1 MRGDGFFEI
10 PFFEYLRKEGR
21 EREEEDDCERI
32 CFFWDDFLAFCFHCC
47 CCFCCFLLLMFVCS
61 FFVARK
67 LMRTRGV
74 GCGNASGPTSG
85 TYLTTS
91 SGILYLRY

>member
-1 MRGDGFFEI
+1 M
-10 PFFEYLRKEGR
+10 
-21 EREEEDDCERI
+21 
-32 CFFWDDFLAFCFHCC
+32 FFWDDFLAFCFYCLLLL
-47 CCFCCFLLLMFVCS
+47 LLLMLMLMFVL
-61 FFVARK
+61 FFVARE

>member
-1 MRGDGFFEI
+1 MIVSG
-10 PFFEYLRKEGR
+10 
-21 EREEEDDCERI
+21 
-32 CFFWDDFLAFCFHCC
+32 FFWDDFLAF
-47 CCFCCFLLLMFVCS
+47 LLLLLAFAVDVDVCLF
-61 FFVARK
+61 FFVARE

>member
-1 MRGDGFFEI
+1 MIVSG
-10 PFFEYLRKEGR
+10 YV
-21 EREEEDDCERI
+21 
-32 CFFWDDFLAFCFHCC
+32 FWDDFLAF
-47 CCFCCFLLLMFVCS
+47 LLLLLLLLLLLFAFAVDVCS
-61 FFVARK
+61 FFVARE

-91 SGILYLRY
+91 SGILHLRY

>member
-1 MRGDGFFEI
+1 MI
-10 PFFEYLRKEGR
+10 
-21 EREEEDDCERI
+21 
-32 CFFWDDFLAFCFHCC
+32 
-47 CCFCCFLLLMFVCS
+47 FLLFAFIAVAAFAAFALDVDVDVCS

>member
-1 MRGDGFFEI
+1 MIVSG
-10 PFFEYLRKEGR
+10 
-21 EREEEDDCERI
+21 
-32 CFFWDDFLAFCFHCC
+32 FFWDDFLAFCFYCLL
-47 CCFCCFLLLMFVCS
+47 LLLMLMFVLY
-61 FFVARK
+61 FVARE

>member
-1 MRGDGFFEI
+1 MSG
-10 PFFEYLRKEGR
+10 YV
-21 EREEEDDCERI
+21 
-32 CFFWDDFLAFCFHCC
+32 FWDDFLAFCF
-47 CCFCCFLLLMFVCS
+47 CFYCLLFAFAVDVGVCS
-61 FFVARK
+61 FFVARE

-74 GCGNASGPTSG
+74 GCGNASGCTSG

>member
-1 MRGDGFFEI
+1 MIASG
-10 PFFEYLRKEGR
+10 YV
-21 EREEEDDCERI
+21 
-32 CFFWDDFLAFCFHCC
+32 FWGDFLAFW
-47 CCFCCFLLLMFVCS
+47 LLLLAFAFAFAFAVDVDVDVDVCS
-61 FFVARK
+61 FFVARE

-74 GCGNASGPTSG
+74 GCGNASGSTSG

>member
-1 MRGDGFFEI
+1 MIVSG
-10 PFFEYLRKEGR
+10 YV
-21 EREEEDDCERI
+21 
-32 CFFWDDFLAFCFHCC
+32 FFWVI
-47 CCFCCFLLLMFVCS
+47 FLLFGFYCLLFAFAVDVDVCS
-61 FFVARK
+61 FFVARE

-74 GCGNASGPTSG
+74 GCGNASGCTSG

>member
-1 MRGDGFFEI
+1 MIVSG
-10 PFFEYLRKEGR
+10 YV
-21 EREEEDDCERI
+21 
-32 CFFWDDFLAFCFHCC
+32 FWDDFLAFCF
-47 CCFCCFLLLMFVCS
+47 CFYCLLLLLMLMLMFVCL
-61 FFVARK
+61 FFVARE